1 MRVLVARG
9 GLSSLF
15 VAGDKIGAYT
25 ILRRIGAG
33 GMGEVYLAEHVH
45 IGRKAAIKMLLPELS
60 SNADVVARFFKEARA
75 TGQLKHPG
83 IIEILDCDVHPS
95 GSAYIVM
102 EYLAGENL
110 GQYLARVGSF
120 AAQPRTAA
128 AIAGQIASAL
138 AAAHGKGIIHRDLKP
153 DNIFLAPTPEAGTPV
168 DVKILDFGIAKLV
181 GEDTAPT
188 RQTRTGTLLGTPIYM
203 SPEQC
208 RGAGQIDHRTDIYSL
223 GCVLFEMIGGRPPF
237 VRAGLGELIAA
248 HIAEEPPELSSIV
261 PSVPAVLGALV
272 RRMLAKDPDQRP
284 ASMGDVV
291 REIEDLLAV
300 PSPSFLA
307 LITLQDPVRVPP
319 ERGPD
324 VLDGQD
330 GGPAADRSEGHPVN
344 LGTMLAPARA
354 SGTQLLPPPA
364 ASDTSLAGHPQLPS
378 VAPVRPR
385 ATAAETEVSPA
396 PAPPRRRGSAGR
408 TGSVLAVVGL
418 VLGLIGTAAFLAV
431 RRWGDPPPPAWPPRP
446 LASDARTSPPRPEP
460 AALAAIAPLLQVGAE
475 PAFPDGCRTTDASA
489 VNGLAGAAR
498 DLIPGATAD
507 QRARGVAALR
517 SLPES
522 SPERWLMEA
531 RATLAADPK
540 GAEQAAAHA
549 LSLCATSAVAANLH
563 GNALQILQQIA
574 PAETAYREAVRLA
587 PAYLAPEFNLGLL
600 RLRSDDAPA
609 ALVIF
614 DEIARLKADYPNIH
628 LVRAEAHRRLGDRAA
643 ATADLEEQV
652 RRQPDSADGW
662 LQLGRALSARDR
674 RRANVAFCRA
684 KSLGHAD
691 AAALCRP

>member
-1 MRVLVARG
+1 LKSV
-9 GLSSLF
+9 F

-60 SNADVVARFFKEARA
+60 SRADVVARFFKEARA

-110 GQYLARVGSF
+110 GQYLARAGSF
-120 AAQPRTAA
+120 AAHPRTAA

-153 DNIFLAPTPEAGTPV
+153 DNVFLAPTPEAGTPV

-181 GEDTAPT
+181 GEDTAPA

-208 RGAGQIDHRTDIYSL
+208 RGTGRIDHRTDIYSL
-223 GCVLFEMIGGRPPF
+223 GCVIFEMIGGRPPF

-248 HIAEEPPELSSIV
+248 HLGEEPPELSSIV
-261 PSVPAVLGALV
+261 PSTPAVLGALV
-272 RRMLAKDPDQRP
+272 GRMLAKDPDRRP
-284 ASMGDVV
+284 VSMGDIV

-307 LITLQDPVRVPP
+307 LIALPEPVRIPP
-319 ERGPD
+319 
-324 VLDGQD
+324 VDGQD
-330 GGPAADRSEGHPVN
+330 DGQHRQDGHQAADPSEGDPLN
-344 LGTMLAPARA
+344 LGTMPTHARA
-354 SGTQLLPPPA
+354 SGTQLMPPA
-364 ASDTSLAGHPQLPS
+364 PAATGGLATRTQPPS
-378 VAPVRPR
+378 GPPVRPR
-385 ATAAETEVSPA
+385 VTASGTQVAAA
-396 PAPPRRRGSAGR
+396 PAATPGQKGTAGR
-408 TGSVLAVVGL
+408 AVALVAVAVVGL
-418 VLGLIGTAAFLAV
+418 VGAAAFLAL
-431 RRWGDPPPPAWPPRP
+431 RRGGDPSLPARP
-446 LASDARTSPPRPEP
+446 LALDGGAGARRTPTHPDPT
-460 AALAAIAPLLQVGAE
+460 ALASLAPLLQVGAE
-475 PAFPDGCRTTDASA
+475 PPFPDRCRTTDADA

-498 DLIPGATAD
+498 DLIPGATDD

-522 SPERWLMEA
+522 LPERWLMEA
-531 RATLAADPK
+531 RSTLAADPR
-540 GAEQAAAHA
+540 GAEQAAARA
-549 LSLCATSAVAANLH
+549 VSLCATSAVAANLH
-563 GNALQILQQIA
+563 GNALQMLQQIA
-574 PAETAYREAVRLA
+574 PAEAAYREAVRLA

-600 RLRSDDAPA
+600 RLRSDDAPP
-609 ALVIF
+609 ALAIF
-614 DEIARLKADYPNIH
+614 NEIARVKADYPNIH

-674 RRANVAFCRA
+674 RRANAAFCRA